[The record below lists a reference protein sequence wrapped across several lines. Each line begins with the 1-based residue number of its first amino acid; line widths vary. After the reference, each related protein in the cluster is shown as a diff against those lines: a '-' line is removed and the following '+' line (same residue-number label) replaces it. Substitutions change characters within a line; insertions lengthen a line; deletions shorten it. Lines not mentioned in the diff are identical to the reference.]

1 LQHEKR
7 AFGYFFERLR
17 LTVHLDRQSFAAGH
31 HKKKFFRHGGFPWS
45 GAAKRRF
52 KRKLPAVA
60 GTD

>member
-1 LQHEKR
+1 L
-7 AFGYFFERLR
+7 GYFFERLR